1 MELTQ
6 AEIEERTAILK
17 HLRSLLEKQRAKF
30 QEYLEVLEAQNKAI
44 PQENPELLAAHTD
57 LGQQIADSIVSLQK
71 VILPF
76 EELYHQKV
84 LDTGTEEEIPW
95 LHADLE
101 ALQQKVLHQNKINR
115 ELLAVHMEQ
124 IQQRIS
130 DLHNPYKNTKSVY
143 THSDHIATQI
153 SIDV

>member
-6 AEIEERTAILK
+6 AEIEERTAILR

-30 QEYLEVLEAQNKAI
+30 REYLEVLESQNKVIA
-44 PQENPELLAAHTD
+44 QENLESLTAHAD

-71 VILPF
+71 VIVPF

-84 LDTGTEEEIPW
+84 LNTGTEEEIPK

-101 ALQQKVLHQNKINR
+101 TLQQKVLHQNKVNR

-124 IQQRIS
+124 LQQRMS
-130 DLHNPYKNTKSVY
+130 DLHNPYKNTKSIY
-143 THSDHIATQI
+143 AHSDQTASHI
-153 SIDV
+153 SIDI